1 MPLWQ
6 IAEATM
12 RKHNCSKGVEAF
24 ESSATERI
32 QAVAVA
38 WLSLSV
44 LLLLAAPMSGQ
55 LYTGSVSGTVVDPS
69 GALIPS
75 ARITLLDEE
84 KGYEF
89 TTTTDASGRYLFRQV
104 PPGKYA
110 VSAQLAKFQT
120 QRKEGIVLAVNQ
132 NVEVNFSLKIGAESQ
147 VVDVTASG
155 VELQTQDAVTG
166 QVVDR
171 VLINDL
177 PLIQRDLSALTFL
190 APGVTVVDTQCPPPN
205 CYLKNNFISN
215 GSRNATADFLLDGV
229 STTNFEQNSGILMP
243 QYTPSIDAVEEFS
256 VEQSNFSAEH
266 GFSASTIVNMVTRSG
281 TNDFHGSLYGFF
293 RNARFDANQW
303 FNDFNGTPKPA
314 FRNDDFGATVG
325 GPIRKNKTFFFGDYE
340 GVRQR
345 SAAQGTGSVPTASMR
360 MGDFGELCGLNG
372 GTFTSAGQCSVL
384 AGQLW
389 DPYSFSGNTDP
400 NTGSIVRDTFI
411 PFNNLAAYA
420 SPGNPA
426 LSGTPYQV
434 RNPGASGNLI
444 DPVAAKLIQLFPNPT
459 QALSAPG
466 AVNWFASG
474 VTPSDNDQ
482 FDAKID
488 NRFSDKSLFSVKYSQ
503 QWNRGNSFDC
513 YKDFADPC
521 TSGPVRTT
529 AHLVAINETYTIS
542 PKLLLTFSYG
552 FTRQASR
559 QLGPKGNYPNL
570 DPVTLLGMPAYMD
583 VSGYLQI
590 PTVSITGYPAPGSNN
605 TIIGNSSFSFLKEGS
620 DTHQLIG
627 TLSWARGAHELK
639 FGAEGRMHR
648 INFGNPGWPGGSF
661 VFDFSGSSQNMNL
674 DPTTGGDGM
683 ASFLMGI
690 GPMETPGPV
699 CSNNC
704 VYEVP
709 NFVSTQSFQFAG
721 FVQDNYR
728 IRPKLT
734 LNLGFRYELNL
745 PRTERFNR
753 MDWLDPNLSYSL
765 PPGPGA
771 PAGTPALPVRGGE
784 VFASRHDRYNY
795 DIDYRNFEPRFGFA
809 YELPRGTVV
818 RGGYGIYFSQP
829 RSGAAGTGP
838 WGYQGYDE
846 QTPWLPSF
854 QNLAQL
860 PGARFSDPF
869 PGTGPKLPPGN
880 SLGTL
885 NDVGFA
891 AVGPI
896 KHISLRIPYEQTW
909 SFGLEKS
916 LPGKIVAEANYI
928 GKKGTRLYLG
938 GFRESNHLGAFV
950 DSLTPAQIGA
960 LVSTQ
965 VPNPFQNYITDPLSS
980 LSGATVPEDQLLLP
994 FPQFTNFDGD
1004 SPPIANSIY
1013 HAAQF
1018 RMEKGFSSGLEF
1030 LVTYTISKSIDNAS
1044 ATDDSISFLGGGF
1057 ATGNNSGG
1065 TIMVQDPNNLR
1076 PERAVST
1083 YDIPQIF
1090 QVSYVYALP
1099 FGRGK
1104 KFASNMDPVLEAIL
1118 GGWQTNGILSFDNG
1132 RPITPY
1138 LGSGIAIPTYGQRP
1152 NLIATL
1158 KRDPN
1163 PRDWVSADP
1172 TVGYFSNPGALTY
1185 PGDYQIGNSPRTI
1198 TSVRQPGTRNTT
1210 LSVFKEFPLSRVREG
1225 MRIEYRLEAFNA
1237 LNHPQFAGPD
1247 AGVFSGS
1254 YGKITSTANNAREV
1268 QMGLKIYW

>member
-1 MPLWQ
+1 
-6 IAEATM
+6 M
-12 RKHNCSKGVEAF
+12 RTSTLSRDTEKRWSQG
-24 ESSATERI
+24 SAAKIRRRTAI
-32 QAVAVA
+32 LT
-38 WLSLSV
+38 WLSV
-44 LLLLAAPMSGQ
+44 LVFLSSPMYSQ
-55 LYTGSVSGTVVDPS
+55 LYTGSVSGTVTDPS
-69 GALIPS
+69 GAVIPS
-75 ARITLLDEE
+75 ARMMLVDEE
-84 KGYEF
+84 KGYRF
-89 TTTTDASGRYLFRQV
+89 SATTDASGRYLFRQV

-110 VSAQLAKFQT
+110 VSAELARFQT
-120 QRKEGIVLAVNQ
+120 QRKENIILAVNQ
-132 NVEVNFSLKIGAESQ
+132 NVEVNFSLKIGAETQ
-147 VVDVTASG
+147 VVDVRASG
-155 VELQTQDAVTG
+155 VELETQDAVTG

-171 VLINDL
+171 KFINDL

-190 APGVTVVDTQCPPPN
+190 APGITVVDPQCPPPN

-243 QYTPSIDAVEEFS
+243 QYTPSVDAVEEFS

-281 TNDFHGSLYGFF
+281 TNDFHGSGYGFF
-293 RNARFDANQW
+293 RDAVFDANQW
-303 FNDFNGTPKPA
+303 FNDFNGTPKPS

-325 GPIRKNKTFFFGDYE
+325 GPIRKNKTFFFADYE
-340 GVRQR
+340 GTRQR
-345 SAAQGTGSVPTASMR
+345 SAAQGTGSVPTANMR
-360 MGDFGELCGLNG
+360 NGDFGELCGLNG
-372 GTFTSAGQCSVL
+372 GTFNSAGECSVL

-389 DPYSFSGNTDP
+389 DPYSFTGNTDP
-400 NTGSIVRDTFI
+400 STGSIVRDTFI
-411 PFNNLAAYA
+411 PFNNLARYA
-420 SPGNPA
+420 SPGNA
-426 LSGTPYQV
+426 TLSGTPYQV
-434 RNPGASGNLI
+434 RNPGTAGNLI

-466 AVNWFASG
+466 AINWFASG
-474 VTPSDNDQ
+474 VSPSDNDQ
-482 FDAKID
+482 FDVKVD
-488 NRFSDKSLFSVKYSQ
+488 NRFSEKSLLSVKYSE
-503 QWNRGNSFDC
+503 QWNRSNSFSC
-513 YKDFADPC
+513 YDNFADPC
-521 TSGPVRTT
+521 TSGPATLS
-529 AHLVAINETYTIS
+529 AHLLAINETYTFN
-542 PKLLLTFSYG
+542 PHLLLTVSYG

-559 QLGPKGNYPNL
+559 QLGAKGNYPNL
-570 DPVTLLGMPAYMD
+570 DPVALLGMPAYMD
-583 VSGYLQI
+583 VSGFPQI
-590 PTVSITGYPAPGSNN
+590 PTVSITGYAAPGSNATN
-605 TIIGNSSFSFLKEGS
+605 IGTQSYSYLKEGS
-620 DTHQLIG
+620 DTHQLVGSIG
-627 TLSWARGAHELK
+627 WVRGAHDLK
-639 FGAEGRMHR
+639 FGGEGRMHR

-674 DPTTGGDGM
+674 DSTTGGDGM

-699 CSNNC
+699 CANSC

-728 IRPKLT
+728 VNPKLT

-745 PRTERFNR
+745 PRTERYNR
-753 MDWLDPNLSYSL
+753 MNWLDPNLAYTL

-771 PAGTPALPVRGGE
+771 PAGAAPLPVKGGE
-784 VFASRHDRYNY
+784 IFVSPGDRYNY
-795 DIDYRNFEPRFGFA
+795 AIDYRNFEPRFGFA
-809 YELPRGTVV
+809 YQLPRSTVV

-846 QTPWLPSF
+846 QTPWLPSYLN
-854 QNLAQL
+854 QAQL
-860 PGARFSDPF
+860 PGPRFSNPF

-880 SLGTL
+880 SLGDL

-896 KHISLRIPYEQTW
+896 KQISLRTPYEQTW
-909 SFGLEKS
+909 SFGLQKS
-916 LPGKIVAEANYI
+916 LPWKIVAEANYI

-938 GFRESNHLGAFV
+938 GFREQDHLGPFV
-950 DSLTPAQIGA
+950 ESLSAAQRGA
-960 LVSTQ
+960 LVNTQ
-965 VPNPFQNYITDPLSS
+965 VPNPFFGYITDPLSS
-980 LSGATVPEDQLLLP
+980 LSGTTVPEFQLMLP

-1018 RMEKGFSSGLEF
+1018 RMEKEFASGLQF
-1030 LVTYTISKSIDNAS
+1030 LVTYTVSKSIDDAS

-1057 ATGNNSGG
+1057 ATGASAGG
-1065 TIMVQDPNNLR
+1065 TIPVQDPNNLR

-1083 YDIPQIF
+1083 FDIPQIF

-1104 KFASNMDPVLEAIL
+1104 KLGSNWNPVIDAVL

-1138 LGSGIAIPTYGQRP
+1138 LAAGISIPTYGQRP
-1152 NLIATL
+1152 DLIGTL
-1158 KRDPN
+1158 KRDGN
-1163 PRDWVSADP
+1163 PQDWVNSNP
-1172 TVGYFSNPGALTY
+1172 NVGYFSNPGVLTY
-1185 PGDYQIGNSPRTI
+1185 PGDYEMGDAPRTI

-1210 LSVFKEFPLSRVREG
+1210 LSVFKEFPLSRVREN
-1225 MRIEYRLEAFNA
+1225 MHFEYRLEAFNA
-1237 LNHPQFAGPD
+1237 FNHPQFNGPD
-1247 AGVFSGS
+1247 AGVFSGT
-1254 YGKITSTANNAREV
+1254 YGKVTSTANSARQV
-1268 QMGLKIYW
+1268 QMGLKFYW